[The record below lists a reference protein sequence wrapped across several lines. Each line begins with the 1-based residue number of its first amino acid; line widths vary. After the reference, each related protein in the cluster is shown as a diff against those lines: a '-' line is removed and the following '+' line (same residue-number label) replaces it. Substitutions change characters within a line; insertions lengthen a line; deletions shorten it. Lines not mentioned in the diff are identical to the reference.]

1 MTDAAGTRDDA
12 GAVEGPSSADGR
24 GLVVVVSGPS
34 GVGKGSVH
42 AGLHGLLDGLE
53 VSVSATTRS
62 PRPGERDGV
71 AYHFVDEAA
80 FERMVV
86 TGALLEWA
94 EYAGHRYGT
103 PRGPLEDA
111 VERGRTVL
119 LEIEVQGALQV
130 RSGLPD
136 ALLVFLV
143 PPTFEELERRLRDR
157 GTEDEATILDRLEV
171 ARREM
176 AAADGFDHVVVN
188 DDLDRCTREVA
199 DLIGRARSGL

>member
-1 MTDAAGTRDDA
+1 MSAHDGDATAAQMT
-12 GAVEGPSSADGR
+12 GR

-42 AGLHGLLDGLE
+42 AGLHGLLEGLE
-53 VSVSATTRS
+53 VSVSATTRA

-71 AYHFVDEAA
+71 AYRFVDD
-80 FERMVV
+80 V
-86 TGALLEWA
+86 TFDRLVDGDALLEWA

-130 RSGLPD
+130 RSRMPE

-143 PPTFEELERRLRDR
+143 PPAFDELERRLRDR
-157 GTEDEATILDRLEV
+157 GTEDEPTIQARLDV
-171 ARREM
+171 ARGEM
-176 AAADGFDHVVVN
+176 EAQDKFDHVVIN
-188 DDLDRCTREVA
+188 DDLERATAEVA
-199 DLIGRARSGL
+199 RLIGRARSGL